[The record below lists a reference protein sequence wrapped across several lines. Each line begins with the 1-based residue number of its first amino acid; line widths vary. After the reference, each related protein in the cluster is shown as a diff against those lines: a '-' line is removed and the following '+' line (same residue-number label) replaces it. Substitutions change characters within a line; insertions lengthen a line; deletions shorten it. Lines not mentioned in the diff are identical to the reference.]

1 MIFKDKSVII
11 TGGSEGVG
19 AAAAR
24 LFAEA
29 GANLMLVARNRKN
42 LEAIAAELRDKSR
55 VEIFPMDV
63 SDADSCEDLIKKTQ
77 FEFGRIDVL
86 VNNAG
91 FQARGYVESVT
102 AEDLGRTIDVNLR
115 APIMLTRLALPH
127 IREAGGGAIIN
138 VASLAGRTPVPG
150 SAAYSASKFGLR
162 AFTFSLAE
170 EIRDSGIKLAVVSP
184 GPISTQFI
192 LADID
197 KTSDLTFSQPISSAE
212 EVAQVILDL
221 CGNNQREQAMPAISG
236 VLTTLSY
243 LMPWLGRALR
253 PALERRGSRV
263 KKELKARAKAK
274 SSETSTLNRM
284 AARKGRRGRPGDHR
298 GAMILLLQQASRR
311 AGPCRLHKHR
321 ADSWWSCAHFGRG
334 SPCCACRNNSDVTGA
349 YCSSAKASL
358 VRFSQPSASTR
369 TLSSTR
375 MPP

>member
-1 MIFKDKSVII
+1 MIFKDKTVII

-19 AAAAR
+19 AASAR

-63 SDADSCEDLIKKTQ
+63 SDADGCVDLIKKTQ
-77 FEFGRIDVL
+77 FEFGRIDIL

-91 FQARGYVESVT
+91 FHARGYVESVS

-127 IREAGGGAIIN
+127 IRDAGGGAIIN

-197 KTSDLTFSQPISSAE
+197 TTSDLTFSQPMSSAE
-212 EVAQVILDL
+212 DVAQAILDL
-221 CGNNQREQAMPAISG
+221 CGNSQRELAMPAISG
-236 VLTTLSY
+236 VLTTVSY
-243 LMPWLGRALR
+243 LFPWLGRALR

-263 KKELKARAKAK
+263 KKELKAKAKAAA
-274 SSETSTLNRM
+274 SET
-284 AARKGRRGRPGDHR
+284 
-298 GAMILLLQQASRR
+298 
-311 AGPCRLHKHR
+311 
-321 ADSWWSCAHFGRG
+321 G
-334 SPCCACRNNSDVTGA
+334 S
-349 YCSSAKASL
+349 
-358 VRFSQPSASTR
+358 
-369 TLSSTR
+369 
-375 MPP
+375 

>member
-1 MIFKDKSVII
+1 
-11 TGGSEGVG
+11 
-19 AAAAR
+19 
-24 LFAEA
+24 
-29 GANLMLVARNRKN
+29 MLVARSRKN

-63 SDADSCEDLIKKTQ
+63 SDAGSCVDLVKKTQ

-91 FQARGYVESVT
+91 FHARGYVESAS

-115 APIMLTRLALPH
+115 APIMLTRLVLPH
-127 IREAGGGAIIN
+127 IRDAGGGAIIN

-197 KTSDLTFSQPISSAE
+197 KTSDLTFSQPMSTAE
-212 EVAQVILDL
+212 EVAQAILDL
-221 CGNNQREQAMPAISG
+221 CGNNQRELAMPTISG
-236 VLTTLSY
+236 VLTTLGY

-253 PALERRGSRV
+253 PP
-263 KKELKARAKAK
+263 K
-274 SSETSTLNRM
+274 
-284 AARKGRRGRPGDHR
+284 
-298 GAMILLLQQASRR
+298 
-311 AGPCRLHKHR
+311 
-321 ADSWWSCAHFGRG
+321 
-334 SPCCACRNNSDVTGA
+334 
-349 YCSSAKASL
+349 
-358 VRFSQPSASTR
+358 
-369 TLSSTR
+369 
-375 MPP
+375 

>member
-1 MIFKDKSVII
+1 MILKDKTVIV

-29 GANLMLVARNRKN
+29 GANLMLVARDRKN

-63 SDADSCEDLIKKTQ
+63 SDADSCVDLFKKTQ

-91 FQARGYVESVT
+91 FHARGYVEAVS
-102 AEDLGRTIDVNLR
+102 AEDLGRTIDVNLK

-127 IREAGGGAIIN
+127 IREASGGAIIN

-162 AFTFSLAE
+162 AFTFSLDE

-197 KTSDLTFSQPISSAE
+197 TTSDLTFSQPMSSAE
-212 EVAQVILDL
+212 EVAQAILDL
-221 CGNNQREQAMPAISG
+221 CGNKQRELAMPAISG

-253 PALERRGSRV
+253 PALERKGNRV
-263 KKELKARAKAK
+263 KKELKAKARA
-274 SSETSTLNRM
+274 S
-284 AARKGRRGRPGDHR
+284 
-298 GAMILLLQQASRR
+298 ASRKD
-311 AGPCRLHKHR
+311 A
-321 ADSWWSCAHFGRG
+321 
-334 SPCCACRNNSDVTGA
+334 
-349 YCSSAKASL
+349 
-358 VRFSQPSASTR
+358 
-369 TLSSTR
+369 
-375 MPP
+375 

>member
-1 MIFKDKSVII
+1 MIFKDKTVII

-24 LFAEA
+24 LFAQA

-42 LEAIAAELRDKSR
+42 LESIAAELRDKTR

-63 SDADSCEDLIKKTQ
+63 SDADSCVDLFKKTQ

-91 FQARGYVESVT
+91 FQARGYVESVS

-115 APIMLTRLALPH
+115 APIMLTRLALPY
-127 IREAGGGAIIN
+127 IRESGGGAIVN

-184 GPISTQFI
+184 GPIATQFI
-192 LADID
+192 LGDID
-197 KTSDLTFSQPISSAE
+197 KTSDLTFSQPMSSAE
-212 EVAQVILDL
+212 EVAQAILDL
-221 CGNNQREQAMPAISG
+221 CGNNQREQAVPAISG
-236 VLTTLSY
+236 LLTTLIY

-253 PALERRGSRV
+253 PALERKGSRV
-263 KKELKARAKAK
+263 KKELKAKGRAS
-274 SSETSTLNRM
+274 SSETN
-284 AARKGRRGRPGDHR
+284 P
-298 GAMILLLQQASRR
+298 
-311 AGPCRLHKHR
+311 
-321 ADSWWSCAHFGRG
+321 
-334 SPCCACRNNSDVTGA
+334 
-349 YCSSAKASL
+349 
-358 VRFSQPSASTR
+358 
-369 TLSSTR
+369 
-375 MPP
+375 

>member
-1 MIFKDKSVII
+1 MIFKDKTVIV

-19 AAAAR
+19 AASAR

-42 LEAIAAELRDKSR
+42 LEAIASELRDKSR

-63 SDADSCEDLIKKTQ
+63 SDADSCVDLVKKTQ

-91 FQARGYVESVT
+91 FHARGYVESAS

-115 APIMLTRLALPH
+115 APIMLTRLVLPH

-197 KTSDLTFSQPISSAE
+197 TTSDLTFSQPMSSAE
-212 EVAQVILDL
+212 DVAQAILDL
-221 CGNNQREQAMPAISG
+221 CGNNQRELAMPAISG
-236 VLTTLSY
+236 VLTTVSY
-243 LMPWLGRALR
+243 LFPWLGRALR

-263 KKELKARAKAK
+263 KKELKAKAKAAA
-274 SSETSTLNRM
+274 SET
-284 AARKGRRGRPGDHR
+284 
-298 GAMILLLQQASRR
+298 
-311 AGPCRLHKHR
+311 
-321 ADSWWSCAHFGRG
+321 G
-334 SPCCACRNNSDVTGA
+334 S
-349 YCSSAKASL
+349 
-358 VRFSQPSASTR
+358 
-369 TLSSTR
+369 
-375 MPP
+375 